1 MLRAISANVKVI
13 DMVRVRG
20 LTVGVQLHLGV
31 RVRELAVWEPKFR
44 VRVMDFRACVR
55 VRGKG

>member
-1 MLRAISANVKVI
+1 
-13 DMVRVRG
+13 MVRVRG
-20 LTVGVQLHLGV
+20 LTVGVQLHLGE

-44 VRVMDFRACVR
+44 VRVMDFRACVT